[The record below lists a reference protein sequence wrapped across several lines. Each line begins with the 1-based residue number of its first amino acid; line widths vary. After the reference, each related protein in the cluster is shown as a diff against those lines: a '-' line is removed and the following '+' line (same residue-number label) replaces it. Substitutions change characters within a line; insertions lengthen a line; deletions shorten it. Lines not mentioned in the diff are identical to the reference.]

1 LGTAQIR
8 VQGYSSPRVEKAFTR
23 AFELSQQVDVSP
35 STLPVI
41 YNLWTFY
48 LIKADFNKSIKLG
61 NRYSHIA
68 FKSEN
73 NADHISAYTILC
85 LNSWYQGEFLEAME
99 HAQKGLNLHEQ
110 SEQPVN
116 IRLSSIES
124 STTCL
129 AHKSMAL
136 WFLGYPDQSQ
146 KEMHKALTLAKIH
159 AQPFAIVRIL
169 MYSSV
174 IKFLQRDVKETWRF
188 AEQALVLS
196 TEHGF
201 TYYMSHSL
209 VFKGWAEV
217 MQGQVEV
224 GLDLISQGMSNHQSA
239 GAVLIWNFFL
249 AIKAEAY
256 GEVGRIDE
264 GLDLLDEAIA
274 LANNETDRFYEAE
287 LHRLKGEFLLQKT
300 MESTQELQSIQDEA
314 ENCYHQA
321 IKVAS
326 QQGAK
331 ALELRAYL
339 SLCRMYLQ
347 SGEQNGAKKL
357 LERTFEWFTEG
368 FENKDLTEAKLLLKK
383 LKGQYSKVI

>member
-1 LGTAQIR
+1 
-8 VQGYSSPRVEKAFTR
+8 
-23 AFELSQQVDVSP
+23 VDESP

-48 LIKADFNKSIKLG
+48 LIKADFKKSKKLG
-61 NRYSHIA
+61 KRYSQVA
-68 FKSEN
+68 FTSEN

-85 LNSWYQGEFLEAME
+85 LNSWYQGEFCEAIE
-99 HAQKGLNLHEQ
+99 HSQKGLNLHEPN
-110 SEQPVN
+110 EQPAD
-116 IRLSSIES
+116 IRLYSIES

-146 KEMHKALTLAKIH
+146 KEMHHALALAKDH
-159 AQPFAIVRIL
+159 SQPFAIVRIL

-174 IKFLQRDVKETWRF
+174 VNFLQRDVNETWRF

-217 MQGQVEV
+217 MQGQVKV
-224 GLDLISQGMSNHQSA
+224 GLELISQGISNHQSA

-256 GEVGRIDE
+256 GEVGRIGE
-264 GLDLLDEAIA
+264 GLDLLDEAIS
-274 LANNETDRFYEAE
+274 LTDNKTDRFYEAE
-287 LHRLKGEFLLQKT
+287 LHRLKGDLLLQKT
-300 MESTQELQSIQDEA
+300 IRGTQESQSLHGEA
-314 ENCYHQA
+314 ESCFKQA
-321 IKVAS
+321 IKVAIL
-326 QQGAK
+326 QNAK
-331 ALELRAYL
+331 SLELRACI
-339 SLCRMYLQ
+339 SLGRLYLQ
-347 SGEQNGAKKL
+347 RGKHIQAHKL
-357 LERTFEWFTEG
+357 LKRVFEWFTEG
-368 FENKDLTEAKLLLKK
+368 FENKDLIDTKLLLKK
-383 LKGQYSKVI
+383 LEGQSNKVV